1 MRKLLYPLI
10 FLLAFSAYTQSINYV
25 LEEEYLEYKKNGI
38 LYYKGTPF
46 NGKTFSLHSNGELK
60 DKQGYKNGISN
71 GVKWYYTNGQLE
83 KKVNKRIIKRY
94 HYNGQLRSKEKYK
107 NAIRNS
113 GKWYYSN
120 GQLNTKGKYKDGKED
135 GLWEYYLKDGQ
146 LNSKGKYK
154 DGKEDGLWEEYY
166 TNGQLNKKGK
176 YKDGKEDGL
185 WEYYLKDGQFLKLK
199 FKDGEMDEWFEAYSE
214 DGQLIINEEE
224 LNKLLDKLWKSMFS
238 NF

>member
-71 GVKWYYTNGQLE
+71 GVKWYYTNGQL
-83 KKVNKRIIKRY
+83 NK
-94 HYNGQLRSKEKYK
+94 
-107 NAIRNS
+107 
-113 GKWYYSN
+113 
-120 GQLNTKGKYKDGKED
+120 
-135 GLWEYYLKDGQ
+135 
-146 LNSKGKYK
+146 KGKYK

-166 TNGQLNKKGK
+166 TNGQLNKKVK

-238 NF
+238 NL

>member
-1 MRKLLYPLI
+1 VRKLLYPLI

-120 GQLNTKGKYKDGKED
+120 GQLNK
-135 GLWEYYLKDGQ
+135 
-146 LNSKGKYK
+146 KGKYK

-199 FKDGEMDEWFEAYSE
+199 FKDGEMDEWIEAYSE

-238 NF
+238 NL

>member
-120 GQLNTKGKYKDGKED
+120 GQLN
-135 GLWEYYLKDGQ
+135 
-146 LNSKGKYK
+146 
-154 DGKEDGLWEEYY
+154 
-166 TNGQLNKKGK
+166 KKGK

-199 FKDGEMDEWFEAYSE
+199 FKDGEMDEWIEAYSE

-238 NF
+238 NL

>member
-71 GVKWYYTNGQLE
+71 GVKWYYTNGQLN
-83 KKVNKRIIKRY
+83 KK
-94 HYNGQLRSKEKYK
+94 GKYK
-107 NAIRNS
+107 D
-113 GKWYYSN
+113 GKEDGLWEEYYTN
-120 GQLNTKGKYKDGKED
+120 GQLNKKGKYKDGKED
-135 GLWEYYLKDGQ
+135 GLWEYYLKD
-146 LNSKGKYK
+146 
-154 DGKEDGLWEEYY
+154 
-166 TNGQLNKKGK
+166 GQLNKKGK

-238 NF
+238 NL

>member
-120 GQLNTKGKYKDGKED
+120 GQLNK
-135 GLWEYYLKDGQ
+135 
-146 LNSKGKYK
+146 KGKYK

-199 FKDGEMDEWFEAYSE
+199 FKDGEMDEWIEAYSE

-238 NF
+238 NL